1 MGCENQGCW
10 QWRQPSLRCYGDGE
24 KWPLVFLLSPPIL
37 SECEALFPETDLN
50 SVGLS
55 AALPP
60 LSWARSPGAAQ
71 FLAQTGLGRPDPG
84 PACPDVPLSWASAAW
99 TPASCWGLWLRWGCP
114 RSREPHFCESCST
127 QIQVPLGSCS
137 VTLAFA
143 ASTFC
148 SSSLCFYSRRTE
160 MRCLVVFSSWR
171 EDKISRQRPP
181 VPANQRLGVSL
192 SPPLPI
198 SSRSPAGPVG
208 SARQG
213 STQPPLARSLCRLT
227 PMELCPPQWL
237 SSLQSHFSGLLSGPS
252 FNDLNETL
260 SLLCP
265 NHLVT
270 VHKPRMKC
278 GCLAPPGSF
287 VWLRDSFRAQT
298 PTHPQF
304 PAFTSAAPSWKLAFS
319 CFSRGVYLLSACPGQ
334 LSLPRA
340 LHPPHSQSFLWPA
353 LAGPPCP
360 PALLGYQKHLSCK
373 LQNHS
378 PE

>member
-1 MGCENQGCW
+1 MAF
-10 QWRQPSLRCYGDGE
+10 
-24 KWPLVFLLSPPIL
+24 LVFLLSPPIL

-213 STQPPLARSLCRLT
+213 STQPPLACSLCHLT
-227 PMELCPPQWL
+227 PMELCPPQRL

-287 VWLRDSFRAQT
+287 VWLRDSF
-298 PTHPQF
+298 
-304 PAFTSAAPSWKLAFS
+304 
-319 CFSRGVYLLSACPGQ
+319 
-334 LSLPRA
+334 
-340 LHPPHSQSFLWPA
+340 
-353 LAGPPCP
+353 
-360 PALLGYQKHLSCK
+360 
-373 LQNHS
+373 
-378 PE
+378 

>member
-1 MGCENQGCW
+1 MAFGF
-10 QWRQPSLRCYGDGE
+10 PSLPTHPVGVRGSVPRDRLEQRRTLCCAPSSQLGPLPRGSSVPRANRIRQARPWSSMPRCA
-24 KWPLVFLLSPPIL
+24 FIL
-37 SECEALFPETDLN
+37 GQRGVDAGVVL
-50 SVGLS
+50 
-55 AALPP
+55 
-60 LSWARSPGAAQ
+60 
-71 FLAQTGLGRPDPG
+71 
-84 PACPDVPLSWASAAW
+84 
-99 TPASCWGLWLRWGCP
+99 GLWLRWGCP

-227 PMELCPPQWL
+227 PMELCPPQRL

-319 CFSRGVYLLSACPGQ
+319 CFSRGRVPVICVPRAAVPPQGPPPTSFSVISVACPRWPP
-334 LSLPRA
+334 LPPSPA
-340 LHPPHSQSFLWPA
+340 GISEASFLQITKPQ
-353 LAGPPCP
+353 P
-360 PALLGYQKHLSCK
+360 
-373 LQNHS
+373 
-378 PE
+378 